1 MKKITYVVVFCL
13 GVVVMCIYSHISL
26 IKSAA
31 AENPGKQKLLNQ
43 MAYRLASQCATYLD
57 IKNGTA
63 CADYYQYYQKLGGTN
78 ELIYSAQENGWE
90 K

>member
-1 MKKITYVVVFCL
+1 MKKITYVIIFCL
-13 GVVVMCIYSHISL
+13 GVVVMGLYSHISP
-26 IKSAA
+26 IKSAM
-31 AENPGKQKLLNQ
+31 AENPEKQKLLHQ

-78 ELIYSAQENGWE
+78 ELIYYAQEKGWE